1 MMNRAI
7 KAVLAASLAAFA
19 AACGGKVVIN
29 ENELGQSGAGD
40 TPSTGAGSGLTC
52 SWPEPEGDVIF
63 CGPPAGGECG
73 KSFCDDNGSVY
84 EAACSEGACKCKWN
98 GVVKCTCAG
107 DGTSNYCDG
116 VTPPC
121 CPAPIQ

>member
-7 KAVLAASLAAFA
+7 KAVLAASLAALA

-29 ENELGQSGAGD
+29 ENELGQTSSG

-84 EAACSEGACKCKWN
+84 EAACSETGCKCKWN
-98 GVVKCTCAG
+98 GVTKCTCAG
-107 DGTSNYCDG
+107 DGSSNYCDG

-121 CPAPIQ
+121 CPSPIQ